1 MHVTTHILVI
11 LFICLDFVSCV
22 TLYARVLTQSVGLL
36 SYTFL
41 TSTGGDD
48 VVVPMVNLKR

>member
-1 MHVTTHILVI
+1 MHVILVI

-41 TSTGGDD
+41 TLTGGDD
-48 VVVPMVNLKR
+48 IVVPMVNLKR

>member
-1 MHVTTHILVI
+1 MHVILVI

-22 TLYARVLTQSVGLL
+22 ALYARVLTQSVGLL

-41 TSTGGDD
+41 TLTGGDD
-48 VVVPMVNLKR
+48 IVVPMVNLKR